1 VRRLALVL
9 ALAACGHYGF
19 SGTDAAR
26 DSASDAALDP
36 SLVGDWRLDDGA
48 GTTAIDSSGL
58 GNNGT
63 LVGSPTWVTGELG
76 GALAFDGAT
85 SYVDIPAK
93 ASLANIPVKTVT
105 AWIQLGAS
113 AAHAQIFVGKD
124 ASVACGW
131 EFSVQ
136 PNLSIEYHQCFDQ
149 DGQWQTPPSTI
160 AVGEWHHVAVV
171 YDRTSTANLPTIYF
185 DGAAQS
191 LNVVEIP
198 MGSEADESTK
208 DVGIA
213 GNAIDQTEDFAGK
226 IDDVRI
232 YTRALST
239 AEIQALP

>member
-36 SLVGDWRLDDGA
+36 SLVGYWRLDDGA
-48 GTTAIDSSGL
+48 GTAAIDS
-58 GNNGT
+58 
-63 LVGSPTWVTGELG
+63 
-76 GALAFDGAT
+76 GAT
-85 SYVDIPAK
+85 SYVDIPAN
-93 ASLANIPVKTVT
+93 ASLANIAVKTVT
-105 AWIQLGAS
+105 AWIQLGAA

-124 ASVACGW
+124 TSADCGW

-136 PNLSIEYHQCFDQ
+136 PNLSIEYHQCFITL

-160 AVGEWHHVAVV
+160 AVGNWHHVAVV

-191 LNVVEIP
+191 LDVVEIP
-198 MGSEADESTK
+198 MGGEADESTK

-213 GNAIDQTEDFAGK
+213 GNAIDDTEDFAGK

-239 AEIQALP
+239 AEIEALP